1 MSIKEIKRQAKT
13 TLANLSGKYL
23 LFLIPTILTIFHF
36 GIEVHQGYVMATGI
50 KMSLR
55 ANYFPLL
62 IALIITLFTL
72 SAAFTMIDVVRHYRR
87 EVTFNETTTAFSGEY
102 FGKLVVLFIMKRLF
116 FLVWSLIWFLGLF
129 IFILGLSAFLM
140 NAKSGTGV
148 AISVIFLVFGA
159 ILALV
164 GFGIYLNRYYAYSL
178 AEYILYDKVK
188 EGTYLGTVDII
199 EISVAMIKGY
209 KWKLFLLQ
217 LSFIGWFL
225 LNILTLG
232 LLNIYLLPYFTTAN
246 VIFYNQLKQ
255 RFDESDEPFEGEHLR
270 IPKLSNHQTKP
281 VMCDDSHD

>member
-1 MSIKEIKRQAKT
+1 
-13 TLANLSGKYL
+13 
-23 LFLIPTILTIFHF
+23 
-36 GIEVHQGYVMATGI
+36 
-50 KMSLR
+50 
-55 ANYFPLL
+55 
-62 IALIITLFTL
+62 
-72 SAAFTMIDVVRHYRR
+72 
-87 EVTFNETTTAFSGEY
+87 
-102 FGKLVVLFIMKRLF
+102 
-116 FLVWSLIWFLGLF
+116 
-129 IFILGLSAFLM
+129 M

-188 EGTYLGTVDII
+188 EGTYLGTVDTI

-246 VIFYNQLKQ
+246 VIFITN
-255 RFDESDEPFEGEHLR
+255 
-270 IPKLSNHQTKP
+270 
-281 VMCDDSHD
+281 

>member
-1 MSIKEIKRQAKT
+1 
-13 TLANLSGKYL
+13 
-23 LFLIPTILTIFHF
+23 
-36 GIEVHQGYVMATGI
+36 
-50 KMSLR
+50 
-55 ANYFPLL
+55 
-62 IALIITLFTL
+62 
-72 SAAFTMIDVVRHYRR
+72 MIDVVRHYRR
-87 EVTFNETTTAFSGEY
+87 EVTFSETTTAFSGEY
-102 FGKLVVLFIMKRLF
+102 FGKLVVLFIMKWLF

-188 EGTYLGTVDII
+188 EGTYLGTVDTI